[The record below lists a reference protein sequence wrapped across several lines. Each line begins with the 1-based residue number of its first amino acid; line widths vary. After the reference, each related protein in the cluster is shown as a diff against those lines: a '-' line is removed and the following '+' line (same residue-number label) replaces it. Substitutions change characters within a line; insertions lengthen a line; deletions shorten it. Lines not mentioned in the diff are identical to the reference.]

1 MSYFFIIWFK
11 ICFLLIFVLIFICPF
26 LQMQTFV
33 PILETIWFIN
43 SNICPGVC
51 SKGDVKAFLHCIR
64 AESPA
69 WHSKAVKSFSTSNSS
84 PNFSN
89 HLRTY
94 SRPLIATHI
103 CKIVL
108 FCFKLFDDPIDEN
121 STVYNKLTL
130 LFCISNCVKSNA
142 TFKHVWNI
150 CDEVSFDIATTNFCK
165 AVSCYTKAKRSLPQR
180 LPRLLSYTAFD
191 LRSNRFLLIFDEW
204 SLRNM
209 LLNCISPEKLGKL
222 INHE

>member
-1 MSYFFIIWFK
+1 M
-11 ICFLLIFVLIFICPF
+11 IFISHF
-26 LQMQTFV
+26 WTTTQTFV
-33 PILETIWFIN
+33 PILETIWFMN

-51 SKGDVKAFLHCIR
+51 SKGDVKAVLHCIR

-94 SRPLIATHI
+94 SSPLIATHI

-108 FCFKLFDDPIDEN
+108 FYFKLFNDPTTIDEN
-121 STVYNKLTL
+121 FAIYNKLRL
-130 LFCISNCVKSNA
+130 LFCISNCVKSSA
-142 TFKHVWNI
+142 IKHVWNTCLI
-150 CDEVSFDIATTNFCK
+150 YIGDEVSFDIATTNFCK

-180 LPRLLSYTAFD
+180 LPRLLSYMASG

-204 SLRNM
+204 FLRNM
-209 LLNCISPEKLGKL
+209 LLNCISPVKIRK
-222 INHE
+222 N

>member
-1 MSYFFIIWFK
+1 
-11 ICFLLIFVLIFICPF
+11 
-26 LQMQTFV
+26 MQTFV

-84 PNFSN
+84 PNFNS

-108 FCFKLFDDPIDEN
+108 FCLKLSNDPTTIDEN
-121 STVYNKLTL
+121 FAVYNKLSL
-130 LFCISNCVKSNA
+130 LFCISNCAKSSA
-142 TFKHVWNI
+142 TFKHVWNVI
-150 CDEVSFDIATTNFCK
+150 VSFILVMKYRLISLSLIFAK
-165 AVSCYTKAKRSLPQR
+165 QYRVILKRSGLYLNDYLVCCLIWR
-180 LPRLLSYTAFD
+180 LVFIVTAF
-191 LRSNRFLLIFDEW
+191 
-204 SLRNM
+204 
-209 LLNCISPEKLGKL
+209 C
-222 INHE
+222 